1 MKAALFGD
9 LVIADD
15 VDGDVVV
22 DVAENIE
29 VDGVECSPARLNAG
43 SGRYPY
49 FFLPGYGQGQHL
61 PGFR

>member
-1 MKAALFGD
+1 MQGALFGD

-29 VDGVECSPARLNAG
+29 VDGVLMMSFRPILLLLAFLIIATVQSSSPKR
-43 SGRYPY
+43 R
-49 FFLPGYGQGQHL
+49 
-61 PGFR
+61 